1 MSATVQADKC
11 RITVV
16 GPERRVDLAVPVTT
30 TVAGLLPVLVSHAVP
45 AHHQD
50 GATGSGWVLQRLG
63 EAPFELSG
71 TPETL
76 EWLNGE
82 EMHLRRTEDPLPE
95 LDFDDLAEGVATIV
109 NRRSDRWQPEY
120 RRVLFL
126 VLSAMAMIA
135 VALVIVDR
143 GPLLAQTVSAGVL
156 AAVLLAATLVA
167 ARRMTDGAVGVL
179 FGCGSA
185 FFAAV
190 AASSAVD
197 GDPEGVARTGPAGL
211 AAATAIVVVT
221 AVLLVSQRTVTP
233 RLPFTPLL
241 LAGVCATV
249 GAVILLSRSLTGMT
263 AARVAAVAAA
273 VIFGLVV
280 LAPRGAVK
288 FARLRGPQLPKTG
301 ADMQYDIEPEKS
313 DLVHS
318 RTGEAD
324 TYLVAVL
331 GTAALLLPIL
341 FAFTMQ
347 TPGWSGWT
355 LVTVVSAAVLL
366 RARSFFG
373 LWHRIA
379 LVTAGT
385 AGCLLVIARLSGTL
399 SIGGRYLLVA
409 GLVALLVPLIM
420 AAMRPWPRRM
430 LPFWEYAATFFD
442 VVTGVVVL
450 PVLAQVLGLYGWAR
464 GLFG

>member
-1 MSATVQADKC
+1 MNAAVQADKC
-11 RITVV
+11 RVTVV
-16 GPERRVDLAVPVTT
+16 GPQRRVDLAVPVTT
-30 TVAGLLPVLVSHAVP
+30 AVAGLLPVLVSHAVP
-45 AHHQD
+45 AHQQN
-50 GATGSGWVLQRLG
+50 AASSSGWVLQRLG

-82 EMHLRRTEDPLPE
+82 EIHLRRAEDPLPE
-95 LDFDDLAEGVATIV
+95 LDFDDLAEGVATVV

-126 VLSAMAMIA
+126 VLSAVAMVA

-143 GPLLAQTVSAGVL
+143 GPVLSQTVSAGTF
-156 AAVLLAATLVA
+156 AAALLAAALVA
-167 ARRMTDGAVGVL
+167 GRRLTDGAFGLL

-190 AASSAVD
+190 AASSALD
-197 GDPEGVARTGPAGL
+197 GDPQGVAFTAPAGL
-211 AAATAIVVVT
+211 AAAAAIVAVT
-221 AVLLVSQRTVTP
+221 GILLVSQRTVTP

-241 LAGVCATV
+241 LAGVCAAV
-249 GAVILLSRSLTGMT
+249 VAVILLSRSLAGMT
-263 AARVAAVAAA
+263 APRVAAVAA
-273 VIFGLVV
+273 VVLFGMVV

-301 ADMQYDIEPEKS
+301 ADMQFDIEPE
-313 DLVHS
+313 DPELVRS
-318 RTGEAD
+318 RTAD
-324 TYLVAVL
+324 ANTYLVAGL
-331 GTAALLLPIL
+331 GAAALLLPFL
-341 FAFTMQ
+341 FAFTMR

-355 LVTVVSAAVLL
+355 LVAVLSAAVLL
-366 RARSFFG
+366 RARSFLG
-373 LWHRIA
+373 LWQRIS

-385 AGCLLVIARLSGTL
+385 VGCLLVIAHLSGTL
-399 SIGGRYLLVA
+399 SMGGRYLLVA
-409 GLVALLVPLIM
+409 GLVGLLVPLVL

-442 VVTGVVVL
+442 VVTAVAVL